1 MISASASRITPTE
14 DKARRAAVV
23 AWFAAELTSYH
34 VAAFMLKISAERRG
48 RYYVID
54 ATTAEGRRFRC
65 DWVAL
70 ADDGTVT
77 EHATIVLL

>member
-1 MISASASRITPTE
+1 MISASASRITQAE

-34 VAAFMLKISAERRG
+34 VAAFLLKIAAERRG

-54 ATTAEGRRFRC
+54 ATTTTGRRFRC
-65 DWVAL
+65 DRVAL
-70 ADDGTVT
+70 DDDGTVT
-77 EHATIVLL
+77 EHATIILL